1 MTARWSIIFTAAAAR
16 EIADLPADMQAR
28 LLHIAELLTEF
39 GPHEVGMP
47 HVRPVGG
54 KLWEMRLKGADGIAR
69 AIYFAA
75 AERRLVVVR
84 AFVKKTRTT
93 PQREIELAERRMK
106 EWSHER

>member
-1 MTARWSIIFTAAAAR
+1 MTARWSIIFT
-16 EIADLPADMQAR
+16 
-28 LLHIAELLTEF
+28 
-39 GPHEVGMP
+39 
-47 HVRPVGG
+47 
-54 KLWEMRLKGADGIAR
+54 
-69 AIYFAA
+69 A